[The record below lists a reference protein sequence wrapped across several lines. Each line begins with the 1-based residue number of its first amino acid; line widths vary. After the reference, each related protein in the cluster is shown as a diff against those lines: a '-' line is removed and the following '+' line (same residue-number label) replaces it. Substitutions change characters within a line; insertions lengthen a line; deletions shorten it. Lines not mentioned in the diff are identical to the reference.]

1 MHPKST
7 QISVDH
13 QKLGTRKNLPKISKI
28 TSRAPQKTNKNLVF
42 KTPQN
47 GFLVLD
53 QAIKR
58 KKYPK
63 KPLQIR
69 LFLCTPKWIFIF
81 GSSQLAH
88 AKIIE
93 KRAENPI
100 QISGF
105 QHKWIFISGPGS

>member
-7 QISVDH
+7 QISVDN
-13 QKLGTRKNLPKISKI
+13 QKLGTRKNLPKMQNYLKS
-28 TSRAPQKTNKNLVF
+28 TTKNLVF

-53 QAIKR
+53 LAIKR

-69 LFLCTPKWIFIF
+69 LFLWIFIF
-81 GSSQLAH
+81 GSGQLAH
-88 AKIIE
+88 AEIIE
-93 KRAENPI
+93 KEPKILFKSQVFNTN
-100 QISGF
+100 GF
-105 QHKWIFISGPGS
+105 LFLDQEVRTL